1 MAKHAQ
7 NTVRGSGMWYVIWTV
22 TGKEEQAKVEI
33 EKIVPKE
40 YYDRCFIPQKKECR
54 KYHGSWTVIEK
65 ALFPGYLFLETEQ
78 VEGIFFGLKKLHQF
92 AKVLKTGEAFV
103 PVTDEEEKLI
113 RHLLG
118 DGESVDL
125 SVGIIENQQVRV
137 TVGPL
142 QGLEGMIRK
151 IDRHKRKA
159 YLQVEMFER
168 MLDIAVGLEIVEKR

>member
-7 NTVRGSGMWYVIWTV
+7 NAVRGNGMWYVIWTV
-22 TGKEEQAKVEI
+22 TGKEEQAKTEI
-33 EKIVPKE
+33 EKIAANE
-40 YYDRCFIPQKKECR
+40 NYSRCFIPQKKECR

-78 VEGIFFGLKKLHQF
+78 VEGIFFDLKKLPQF
-92 AKVLKTGEAFV
+92 AKVLQTGEAFV
-103 PVTDEEEKLI
+103 PVTEEEERLI

-118 DGESVDL
+118 GSDSVDI
-125 SVGIIENQQVRV
+125 SVGIIENQQVRI
-137 TVGPL
+137 TAGPL

-168 MLDIAVGLEIVEKR
+168 TLDIAVGLEIVEKR